1 MFSPEIMNRYK
12 AFDLLKPASVAV
24 AREGDVK
31 SIKTLRQVVQQ
42 VVEGERKEEG
52 ADGWTSCI
60 NDLKEYLVFPLLLHL
75 KSSKNMTWSLQ
86 EEIVECL
93 RDVLRFS
100 IIEEFQF
107 FQEIFTQLFLILT
120 DRGNPEKVGNVSED
134 CKQAALATVSIIVDN
149 TSNDVKDKIYG
160 DVFRPQLGHAVFI
173 CLKLA
178 QEEKNRSLRIEAVET
193 LSALGQKKNFEMFFK
208 DQQMA
213 ISQTFSNFL
222 PGIVM
227 ALAKIA
233 TGDEKQGHKLTVAAI
248 TTWIHFVTVVM
259 RDSFLEE
266 QTSSFGDN
274 KTVIELKS
282 RLFGDEE
289 NSKKRETGRKKNSKF
304 DLPGPDEETNSP
316 KLPNI
321 KLNNDWIQGT
331 ADKLMLLVQSM
342 AKLVT
347 HSHWKVRLSLVDWAQ
362 QIICKCSRSL
372 EGSLVMAIEVIVT
385 LRSDDVVEVGSA
397 AQEALVTITQVL
409 HIGKNQ
415 LQGKQQGL
423 MELLEEKVYSL
434 SSQLPTIFRQEDDV
448 KSLTSLRQLLGC
460 LEVLGERLSHLVM
473 WPSHSQRL
481 FRALTSMLTLD
492 TRESDLL
499 LEKTNTH
506 DPFEV
511 LSFKPTLGQ
520 SFRYFTDRR
529 IFETLTSACR
539 LIGCH
544 SDVKP
549 VTDLCL
555 DLLQETTQYQKE
567 VLLLLTLILQGRDR
581 RKWKEKDKQIVQPE
595 ESENIVQSVIELI
608 VCQEIFDAALYVHV
622 QGKTSSDDV
631 DTVRD
636 FLVPV
641 NTHRNISVDMVKN
654 NVVLVANALN
664 LISAC
669 AHMVGTDFVMFL
681 NKVLCPVMEKAG
693 ESNVLVGHTASN
705 TLKEI
710 AKACE
715 FGSISELIEKC
726 VPHFWYPLSMR
737 LKRLPQYPSAPLV
750 LQVCLEYANVDVM
763 AFTEEL
769 VEDVLLSCNMH
780 HSTQA
785 LPLLRVL
792 LVYVMAVK
800 KYEAKQHVDEKEKQ
814 DDHGGC
820 AEKILSESS
829 DKKGEVA
836 NFLLNYHRTKMKVK
850 EGLEADSDEVCE
862 VKEEDVGEA
871 FKKLGHQEEGMEDD
885 HTVTDEKKKSPR
897 HIELVVSIME
907 TCSYMLYT
915 KDRQIKLLIL
925 EIARVGSEALSHWE
939 DERLPVLH
947 KLWKPLVLRLKDSD
961 FVVLMRAFA
970 VLSTM
975 MITSGEFLQKR
986 TLKEVFPPLC
996 SFLKNQSYVSLGK
1009 SRRSGY
1015 YMTMAYKAQC
1025 AILDRLRTFVIT
1037 MNLSVLDISELL
1049 NVIVC
1054 YLDSKQPPE
1063 LSRKGF
1069 NLVEKI
1075 AVKHPNQV
1083 WLLLAHQQPPM
1094 RITPPVPSL
1103 PSVKISGSASRT
1115 LITEATNLYKQL
1127 S

>member
-1 MFSPEIMNRYK
+1 MNRYK

-24 AREGDVK
+24 AREGDVRSVK
-31 SIKTLRQVVQQ
+31 GLREAVRQ
-42 VVEGERKEEG
+42 VVEGEREEEG

-75 KSSKNMTWSLQ
+75 KSGKNMTWSLQ

-107 FQEIFTQLFLILT
+107 FQELFTQMFIILT
-120 DRGNPEKVGNVSED
+120 DRGNPQKVRNVSED

-149 TSNDVKDKIYG
+149 TSNDVKDRIYG

-178 QEEKNRSLRIEAVET
+178 QEEKNRSLRIEAIET
-193 LSALGQKKNFEMFFK
+193 LSALGQKKNFEMFLK

-233 TGDEKQGHKLTVAAI
+233 TGDEKQGHKLTVVAI

-266 QTSSFGDN
+266 QSSSFGDN
-274 KTVIELKS
+274 KTVTELKS
-282 RLFGDEE
+282 RLFGEGKK
-289 NSKKRETGRKKNSKF
+289 SKKKETERKKNSKF
-304 DLPGPDEETNSP
+304 DLPEPDEETNSH

-321 KLNNDWIQGT
+321 EISNDWIQGT
-331 ADKLMLLVQSM
+331 ADKLMILVQSM

-347 HSHWKVRLSLVDWAQ
+347 HPHWKVRLSLVDWAQ

-385 LRSDDVVEVGSA
+385 LRSDDEVEVGSA

-423 MELLEEKVYSL
+423 MELLEEKVYTL

-460 LEVLGERLSHLVM
+460 LEVLGERLNHLVM
-473 WPSHSQRL
+473 WPIHSQRL

-492 TRESDLL
+492 TREADLL

-511 LSFKPTLGQ
+511 LSLKPTLGQ

-529 IFETLTSACR
+529 IFETLTSTCR

-544 SDVKP
+544 SDVKA

-555 DLLQETTQYQKE
+555 DLLQETTQHQKE
-567 VLLLLTLILQGRDR
+567 VLLLLALIIQGRDR

-595 ESENIVQSVIELI
+595 ENENVVQSVIDLI
-608 VCQEIFDAALYVHV
+608 VCQEIFDAALYVHS
-622 QGKTSSDDV
+622 QGNDE
-631 DTVRD
+631 DTIKD

-641 NTHRNISVDMVKN
+641 NTHRNISVDLVKN

-669 AHMVGTDFVMFL
+669 AHMVGPDFVMFL
-681 NKVLCPVMEKAG
+681 SKVLCPVMEKAG
-693 ESNVLVGHTASN
+693 ESNVLVGHTACN

-769 VEDVLLSCNMH
+769 VEDVLLSCDMH

-785 LPLLRVL
+785 LPLLKVL

-800 KYEAKQHVDEKEKQ
+800 KYEAKQHVVDEKEKQ
-814 DDHGGC
+814 EDHSGS
-820 AEKILSESS
+820 AEKMDVQQEFPESS

-836 NFLLNYHRTKMKVK
+836 NFLLNYHRTKMKVQ
-850 EGLEADSDEVCE
+850 EGLEADSDEVMQ
-862 VKEEDVGEA
+862 EDVGET
-871 FKKLGHQEEGMEDD
+871 FKKLGHQEEQMEDD
-885 HTVTDEKKKSPR
+885 HTVNDEKKKIPR
-897 HIELVVSIME
+897 YIELVVRIME

-925 EIARVGSEALSHWE
+925 EISRVGSEALTHWE

-961 FVVLMRAFA
+961 FVVLMRAFL

-975 MITSGEFLQKR
+975 MITSSEFLQKR
-986 TLKEVFPPLC
+986 TIKEVFPPLY
-996 SFLKNQSYVSLGK
+996 SFLNNQSKFSHGK

-1015 YMTMAYKAQC
+1015 YMTMAYKAQY
-1025 AILDRLRTFVIT
+1025 AILDRLGMFVNT
-1037 MNLSVLDISELL
+1037 LNLRVFNISELL
-1049 NVIVC
+1049 NVMVI
-1054 YLDSKQPPE
+1054 YLETKQPPE
-1063 LSRKGF
+1063 LTGLSLEIVKQ
-1069 NLVEKI
+1069 I
-1075 AVKHPNQV
+1075 ANKHPNKV
-1083 WLLLAHQQPPM
+1083 WLLLAYQQPPM
-1094 RITPPVPSL
+1094 RIIPPVPSL
-1103 PSVKISGSASRT
+1103 PSVKISGSASST
-1115 LITEATNLYKQL
+1115 LITDATNLYKQL